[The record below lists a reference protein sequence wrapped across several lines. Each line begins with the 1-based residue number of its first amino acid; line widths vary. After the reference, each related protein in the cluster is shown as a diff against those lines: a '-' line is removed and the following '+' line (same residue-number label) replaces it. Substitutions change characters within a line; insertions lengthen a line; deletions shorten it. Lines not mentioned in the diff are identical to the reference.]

1 MQVLRMLILS
11 CGIVCS
17 LAAQEAT
24 RITVAVIDLNADDL
38 NASAVVTLSNTV
50 RKELLQSGQYTVVDR
65 SNMETL
71 LKEQGFQSSGIC
83 NDLACMV
90 KVGNML
96 GVQKMIGGNIG
107 KLGSKYIVDLQIIDV
122 ESSRIDKLESENY
135 VGPVEELDAAL
146 RRITR
151 RLIGTQKTQSK
162 GSFFYIASQP
172 VGARVSLD
180 SEFKGNA
187 PLTLQV
193 EAGKGYTVRAEMDQ
207 HTPWQQPVI
216 ARADET
222 MYLNAVLHAGAGA
235 GPVAD
240 GNSSAYESRKK
251 SPTAAFVMSFLL
263 PPMGHFYVG
272 KTGGIVRGLVYTG
285 ALTFFALNMEKETK
299 TVVQRGT
306 WPNYYNATETN
317 TETNTQFAQA
327 FVLIWVASAVDAMVS
342 AKLYNKE
349 LKKKYGVSFYSNPN
363 RPDHNATVGL
373 QYRF

>member
-1 MQVLRMLILS
+1 
-11 CGIVCS
+11 
-17 LAAQEAT
+17 
-24 RITVAVIDLNADDL
+24 
-38 NASAVVTLSNTV
+38 
-50 RKELLQSGQYTVVDR
+50 
-65 SNMETL
+65 METL

-122 ESSRIDKLESENY
+122 ESSRIDKLESEDY
-135 VGPVEELDAAL
+135 VGPVEELDSAL
-146 RRITR
+146 RQITR
-151 RLIGTQKTQSK
+151 RLIGTQKTQTK
-162 GSFFYIASQP
+162 GSFLYIASQP

-180 SEFKGNA
+180 NVFKGNA

-207 HTPWQQPVI
+207 YTPWQQPVI

-222 MYLNAVLHAGAGA
+222 LYLNAVLHT
-235 GPVAD
+235 GPASTPMVEK
-240 GNSSAYESRKK
+240 NSSVYESKKK
-251 SPTAAFVMSFLL
+251 SPGAAFVMSFLL
-263 PPMGHFYVG
+263 PPVGHFYVG
-272 KTGGIVRGLVYTG
+272 KTGSILRGLVYTG

-299 TVVQRGT
+299 TVVQHGT
-306 WPNYYNATETN
+306 WPNYYNTTETD

-342 AKLYNKE
+342 AKLYNSE
-349 LKKKYGVSFYSNPN
+349 LKKKYGVSFRTNPD
-363 RPDHNATVGL
+363 RPDRNATVCL